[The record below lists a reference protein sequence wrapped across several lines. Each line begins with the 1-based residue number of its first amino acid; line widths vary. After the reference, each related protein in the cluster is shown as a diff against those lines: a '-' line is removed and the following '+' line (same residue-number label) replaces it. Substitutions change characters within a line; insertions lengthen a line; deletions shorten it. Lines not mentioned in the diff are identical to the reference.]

1 MASSTSLHAP
11 DSASSTFS
19 HFRAGGLLD
28 QALPYARD
36 FTHGRLLNIGARLAK
51 LAAEWH
57 LDSVYELALR
67 FALAKPGISCVLVG
81 FSSID
86 QLEQGLAWS
95 ERGALAEEYVQR
107 VLDVAGGEH

>member
-1 MASSTSLHAP
+1 M
-11 DSASSTFS
+11 
-19 HFRAGGLLD
+19 
-28 QALPYARD
+28 
-36 FTHGRLLNIGARLAK
+36 
-51 LAAEWH
+51 AAEWH